1 MTKQMSCGQPGPARQ
16 TFSKAERQPCF
27 GNWNGKL
34 RIMMRNGSGKESRT
48 QIMISLVK
56 QVKMFV
62 VFKSRREGA
71 LKLYLLEPL
80 GPLLCDK
87 WTSEGKQTEV

>member
-1 MTKQMSCGQPGPARQ
+1 
-16 TFSKAERQPCF
+16 
-27 GNWNGKL
+27 
-34 RIMMRNGSGKESRT
+34 
-48 QIMISLVK
+48 MISLVK